1 MTDAD
6 SLSSRVARPEDGAG
20 TDLAGPKRRAPVRKR
35 HTVAK
40 VLVSTTLVMAL
51 GVAMSVVY
59 AYRHLNTN
67 LSADGS
73 EGYLEDRPEVLVDD
87 GPKGPLNILVIG
99 EDSRDGEG
107 NNIDGLTNGGT
118 RSDTTILL
126 HVSADRKRAY
136 GISIPRDSMVNR
148 PECKLRSGERL
159 PAVGYVQ
166 WNEAFA
172 VGGASCTMQQF
183 EQITRVRLQH
193 HVIVDFNGFKDM
205 VDAIDGVK
213 VCIPEPIEDPAHNI
227 RIPAGNQVLRGNAA
241 LNYVRVRYIGNGS
254 DIGRVKRQ
262 QAFIASMANK
272 IISADTLARPD
283 RLYSFLNAA
292 TKSLRT
298 DKELASVTKLAQ
310 LGLQFKETGLKKIQ
324 FFTIPWGTDPANPN
338 RIVWTPAAREIWRL
352 IARDEPIPSRLKED
366 VIKADAPTGSAS
378 GGPSSSPSS
387 PSPTPSDEAAA
398 QEAALNGLCA

>member
-1 MTDAD
+1 VTDAD
-6 SLSSRVARPEDGAG
+6 SLSGRAARPENNGAA
-20 TDLAGPKRRAPVRKR
+20 DASGPKRRAPVRKR

-40 VLVSTTLVMAL
+40 VLSTTTLVLAL
-51 GVAMSVVY
+51 AVAMSVAY
-59 AYRHLNTN
+59 AYRHLDGNIY
-67 LSADGS
+67 ADGS
-73 EGYLEDRPEVLVDD
+73 ESLLEDRPAVLADE
-87 GPKGPLNILVIG
+87 GPKGPLNILVMG
-99 EDSRDGEG
+99 SDSRDGKG
-107 NNIDGLTNGGT
+107 NNIDGLTNGGA

-126 HVSADRKRAY
+126 HISADRKRAY
-136 GISIPRDSMVNR
+136 GISIPRDSMINR
-148 PECKLRSGERL
+148 PECKLRNGDRL
-159 PAVGYVQ
+159 SAVDYVQ
-166 WNEAFA
+166 WNAAFA
-172 VGGASCTMQQF
+172 IGGASCTMQQF

-193 HVIVDFNGFKDM
+193 HVVVDFNGFKDM

-213 VCIPEPIEDPAHNI
+213 VCIPEPIDDPVGNI
-227 RIPAGNQVLRGNAA
+227 QIPAGNQVLKGNAA
-241 LNYVRVRYIGNGS
+241 LDYVRVRYVGNGS

-283 RLYSFLNAA
+283 RLLRFLNAA

-310 LGLQFKETGLKKIQ
+310 LGLQFQETGLKKIQ

-352 IARDEPIPSRLKED
+352 IARDEPIPSRLKEG
-366 VIKADAPTGSAS
+366 VIKADNPTGAS
-378 GGPSSSPSS
+378 PGPSSSPNS

>member
-6 SLSSRVARPEDGAG
+6 SLSRRAARPEDDGGANV
-20 TDLAGPKRRAPVRKR
+20 AGPKRRAPVRRR

-40 VLVSTTLVMAL
+40 VLFTTTLVMAL

-59 AYRHLNTN
+59 TYRHLNSN
-67 LSADGS
+67 LLETGAED
-73 EGYLEDRPEVLVDD
+73 YLEERPDE
-87 GPKGPLNILVIG
+87 GPQGPLNILVMG
-99 EDSRDGEG
+99 SDSRDGEG
-107 NNIDGLTNGGT
+107 NNIDGLTNGGA

-136 GISIPRDSMVNR
+136 GISIPRDSMINR
-148 PECKLRSGERL
+148 PECKLRSGDRL
-159 PAVGYVQ
+159 SAVDYVQ

-183 EQITRVRLQH
+183 EQITQVRLQH
-193 HVIVDFNGFKDM
+193 HVVVDFNGFKDM

-213 VCIPEPIEDPAHNI
+213 VCLPEAIDDPAHNI

-241 LNYVRVRYIGNGS
+241 LNYVRVRYRVGNGS

-283 RLYSFLNAA
+283 RLLRFLNAA

-324 FFTIPWGTDPANPN
+324 FFTIPWAEDPANAN

-352 IARDEPIPSRLKED
+352 IARDEPIPGRLKEG
-366 VIKADAPTGSAS
+366 VIKADEPTGSAS
-378 GGPSSSPSS
+378 DEPSSSPSS
-387 PSPTPSDEAAA
+387 PSPTPSDEVAAN
-398 QEAALNGLCA
+398 EAALNGLCA

>member
-6 SLSSRVARPEDGAG
+6 SLSGRVARPQGKGGA
-20 TDLAGPKRRAPVRKR
+20 DASGPKRRAPVRKR
-35 HTVAK
+35 HTVAT
-40 VLVSTTLVMAL
+40 VILTTTLVMAL
-51 GVAMSVVY
+51 AVAMSVVY
-59 AYRHLNTN
+59 TYRHLSGNISVDPSQE
-67 LSADGS
+67 L
-73 EGYLEDRPEVLVDD
+73 LEDRPEEV
-87 GPKGPLNILVIG
+87 GPQGPLNILVMG
-99 EDSRDGEG
+99 SDSRDGAG
-107 NNIDGLTNGGT
+107 NNIDGLTNGGA

-136 GISIPRDSMVNR
+136 GISIPRDSMIDR
-148 PECKLRSGERL
+148 PECKLRSGDRL
-159 PAVGYVQ
+159 SAVDYVQ

-183 EQITRVRLQH
+183 EQITRVRVQH
-193 HVIVDFNGFKDM
+193 HVVVDFNGFKDM
-205 VDAIDGVK
+205 VDAIDGVE
-213 VCIPEPIEDPAHNI
+213 VCLPEAIDDPAHNI
-227 RIPAGNQVLRGNAA
+227 SIPAGNQVLRGNAA
-241 LNYVRVRYIGNGS
+241 LNYVRVRYSVGNGS

-283 RLYSFLNAA
+283 RLYRFLNAA

-310 LGLQFKETGLKKIQ
+310 LGLQFQETGLKKIQ
-324 FFTIPWGTDPANPN
+324 FFTIPWATDPANPN

-352 IARDEPIPSRLKED
+352 IARDEPIPGRLKEG
-366 VIKADAPTGSAS
+366 VIKADEPTGSAS
-378 GGPSSSPSS
+378 DEPSSSPSS

-398 QEAALNGLCA
+398 EEAALNGLCA